1 MASLS
6 ECPNVR
12 WCELFPRLESDGS
25 LSHCL
30 QEYCRAEYERC
41 VRYQMSMQRI
51 RPPKTLLPD
60 GETIEESI
68 SDEH

>member
-1 MASLS
+1 MAVSQ

-30 QEYCRAEYERC
+30 QQYCHAEFERC
-41 VRYQMSMQRI
+41 ARYQMSMQRI

-60 GETIEESI
+60 GETLEESN
-68 SDEH
+68 SGGH